1 MEDGARQRECESSM
15 KHSKKSDEDL
25 RAASTTLDALLIGC
39 NFLQKNASNLVE
51 CSGRELHY
59 TP

>member
-1 MEDGARQRECESSM
+1 MQRGCESSM